1 MAKQYY
7 DKINTCFKRELDH
20 NSPLYNCILPQESLT
35 TPELDCLRKENFHFE
50 ATEKVDG
57 ECTSIHLI
65 PILGNLGVMDY
76 KIEVHGKTDSAQ
88 MRVDEVE
95 LLQNIGDQ
103 EKLVDCFTRITP
115 EGKPV
120 YPESEIIIF
129 GETYGKKMQ
138 KNGSRYD
145 ANKLKFIC
153 FDVKVGDI
161 WLLRKDVEDVCTKLN
176 IDIVPIIGY
185 YTIDEAID
193 VVSKGLKSTIADDK
207 ELDMEGLVLRTPC
220 GLLDRQGKR
229 IITKI
234 KTKDFRDLEHKTK

>member
-1 MAKQYY
+1 
-7 DKINTCFKRELDH
+7 
-20 NSPLYNCILPQESLT
+20 
-35 TPELDCLRKENFHFE
+35 
-50 ATEKVDG
+50 
-57 ECTSIHLI
+57 
-65 PILGNLGVMDY
+65 
-76 KIEVHGKTDSAQ
+76 
-88 MRVDEVE
+88 
-95 LLQNIGDQ
+95 
-103 EKLVDCFTRITP
+103 
-115 EGKPV
+115 
-120 YPESEIIIF
+120 
-129 GETYGKKMQ
+129 MQ

-207 ELDMEGLVLRTPC
+207 ELDMEGLVLKTPC

-234 KTKDFRDLEHKTK
+234 KTKDFRDLERKTK